1 MDKRWAFIIIILL
14 IGLGSM
20 VLIVSNSD
28 TVGSAIVTFS
38 KTTITLPHGYSVD
51 EADGYSVSLYKK
63 DGAEKITIEDEG
75 KKDTSK
81 ESLMNLSDE
90 ILGLEGNNT
99 TTNITKNKINNVSV
113 YQTEITYEN
122 GTVYLSSLYYQKHT
136 YIIIM
141 EKFKNKDDVDKE
153 IKFIINTMHPD
164 YKQSQD

>member
-1 MDKRWAFIIIILL
+1 MEKYIKKIDINKNKVYLL
-14 IGLGSM
+14 AY
-20 VLIVSNSD
+20 NN
-28 TVGSAIVTFS
+28 
-38 KTTITLPHGYSVD
+38 
-51 EADGYSVSLYKK
+51 
-63 DGAEKITIEDEG
+63 
-75 KKDTSK
+75 TSK

-153 IKFIINTMHPD
+153 IKFILNTMHPD